1 MKGAD
6 LTRCF
11 YCLDPDIMIGVCV
24 ECRTKLEVAKDRVVR
39 AERDAELWRRMYN
52 RLSNERKRRMR

>member
-1 MKGAD
+1 
-6 LTRCF
+6 
-11 YCLDPDIMIGVCV
+11 MIGVCV